1 MVNFICEIH
10 RECLS
15 GTEMHKNQ
23 LKSARVV
30 VLLVL
35 VFLTLPTEA
44 KRLAGTGGNSSADL
58 NSIETAADT
67 RRLEERLAPFFE
79 SVIER
84 PVATAD
90 ADGLQ
95 MPTQAELFL
104 MVRHWDRLSSE
115 FKKNYAL
122 AFSEM
127 TRAKSHAYTSPSGR
141 FSIEYETSGPDSV
154 DGTDSYGY
162 GVTDDW
168 RIRTDAPNG
177 IPDYVDEVAWAFDSS
192 WSMEVDRFGLV
203 KPAPVGG
210 NDSLP
215 YVVQITTQ
223 PHGYYGRTLPD
234 PKPIPERNSGF
245 GSVIQIRQNWIGDEW
260 NVDEIIDYENHPEK
274 AVGITA
280 AHEFLHAIQYAMSHT
295 VSGTVHL
302 DHYPISWL
310 EASAVLMEELAFD
323 YVNDYIQYIPEFFSR
338 PTASLFDDG
347 QDYYKNVLF
356 LMYAYFRAHPEDPIA
371 FVKDMLF
378 RNHESPTKFHKNLT
392 TATSG
397 LGLDWTELHGAFWA
411 STYFTGDRADTS
423 IFLKDAALMPEWTYW
438 RDYSGDTLS
447 TTKHVSPYG
456 MQIFNFDPK
465 PDSSDSAVLE
475 IFVSESSVPANEWS
489 IHVLPEIRGSPR
501 ADTMLHVA
509 LSEEGYAA
517 FTVPWSAC
525 TTLYMVAANSNPDS
539 SGKITATIVPGNWLR
554 TAPGD
559 SVVSVSRDGLQ
570 KARFTASAVRH
581 LYGDAILSPIE
592 LNSTHKIAYDRDNLA
607 PASVNYVVNF
617 NNSWE
622 TGIPMTLTVGA
633 GPGLFEREDIAR
645 ELASPQAAVHRY
657 DPWSFSWIPLATST
671 TPDGDG
677 IAWSCNIGQPGL
689 FAVLQPKSDAVTVTD
704 TMGDL
709 RVSAEILVPVLNKGI
724 PELRADVLDSAQ
736 EKTIAKMGYEQ
747 IGASAFLTIPTEW
760 DFAANPEIVLQ
771 LCGGSY
777 STVSQLP
784 DIASPLTSIYHYE
797 SHRLNGRWKALSTR
811 PNLGDTCGTWRAVS
825 GEDGTFAVLFP
836 LFDTVSVSV
845 RRGGSE
851 AELWSILSR
860 HLSTNKPTI
869 TKLQKTE
876 HLERLAMSQNLK
888 STGLPLYDIRV
899 PDTWAEA
906 GIKSAFGVSAN
917 DELVDTLRETNDF
930 LPAFTRLYRMESR
943 AGNDSVW
950 YDMGVGSRD
959 SIWSWTTV
967 VEESGTFGL
976 FQQIDEEVRFYP
988 NPVSIRRQQDL
999 VMDGQD
1005 ILDVTIYT
1013 IAGDQVARVQL
1024 PGDALAF
1031 TQTKDG
1037 VLWHLKNNSG
1047 ESVAPGT
1054 YIAVVGYKSLLT
1066 RGKELTRKKILVHP

>member
-1 MVNFICEIH
+1 MRN
-10 RECLS
+10 
-15 GTEMHKNQ
+15 NQ
-23 LKSARVV
+23 FKPVRVV

-35 VFLTLPTEA
+35 AFLTLPAGA

-58 NSIETAADT
+58 NSIETARDT
-67 RRLEERLAPFFE
+67 RRLEEGLAPFFE

-84 PVATAD
+84 PVATAE

-95 MPTQAELFL
+95 APTQAELFL
-104 MVRHWDRLSSE
+104 MIRHWDRLSSE

-127 TRAKSHAYTSPSGR
+127 TRAKSHGFTSPGGR
-141 FSIEYETSGPDSV
+141 FSIEYEISGSDSV
-154 DGTDSYGY
+154 DQTDTYGY
-162 GVTDDW
+162 GANDNW
-168 RIRTDAPNG
+168 RIRINAPNG

-192 WSMEVDRFGLV
+192 WSMEIDRFGLV

-210 NDSLP
+210 KESLP

-223 PHGYYGRTLPD
+223 PRGYYGITLPD
-234 PKPIPERNSGF
+234 PEPIPERNAGF

-274 AVGITA
+274 AVRITA
-280 AHEFLHAIQYAMSHT
+280 AHEFLHAIQYAMSHM
-295 VSGTVHL
+295 VSGTIHL

-356 LMYAYFRAHPEDPIA
+356 LMYAYFRAHPGDPIA

-378 RNHESPTKFHKNLT
+378 RNYESPTKFHKNLT

-397 LGLDWTELHGAFWA
+397 LGREWTELHGVFWA

-423 IFLKDAALMPEWTYW
+423 IFLKDAALMPEWTHW
-438 RDYSGDTLS
+438 RDYPGDTLS
-447 TTKHVSPYG
+447 TAKHVSPYG
-456 MQIFNFDPK
+456 MQIFNFDP
-465 PDSSDSAVLE
+465 DTQSSDSAILE
-475 IFVSESSVPANEWS
+475 LFISGSTVPAEEWS
-489 IHVLPEIRGSPR
+489 IHVVPEFHGSPR

-517 FTVPWSAC
+517 YTIPWSVC
-525 TTLYMVAANSNPDS
+525 KTLYMVAANSNPDS
-539 SGKITATIVPGNWLR
+539 SGKITATIVPRNWLR

-559 SVVSVSRDGLQ
+559 SVVSLSRDGLQ
-570 KARFTASAVRH
+570 KARFTASAVRQ

-592 LNSTHKIAYDRDNLA
+592 LNSTHRIAYDRDNLA

-617 NNSWE
+617 NKSWE
-622 TGIPMTLTVGA
+622 TGVPMTLTVGA
-633 GPGLFEREDIAR
+633 GPGLFEREDITR
-645 ELASPQAAVHRY
+645 ELASPQAAIHRY
-657 DPWSFSWIPLATST
+657 DPWSFSWIPLETST
-671 TPDGDG
+671 MPDGDG
-677 IAWSCNIGQPGL
+677 IAWRCTIEQPGL
-689 FAVLQPKSDAVTVTD
+689 FAVLQPKSDAVTLAD
-704 TMGDL
+704 TVGDL
-709 RVSAEILVPVLNKGI
+709 RVSAEILIPVLNKGI
-724 PELRADVLDSAQ
+724 PELRADVLDSTQ
-736 EKTIAKMGYEQ
+736 EKAIAKMGYEQ
-747 IGASAFLTIPTEW
+747 IGASAFLTIPNEW
-760 DFAANPEIVLQ
+760 NYAASPEIVLQ
-771 LCGGSY
+771 LCGESY

-784 DIASPLTSIYHYE
+784 DIESPLTSVYHYQ
-797 SHRLNGRWKALSTR
+797 SYQPSGRWTALSTR

-845 RRGGSE
+845 KRGGSE
-851 AELWSILSR
+851 AELKSILSR

-869 TKLQKTE
+869 TKLQETR
-876 HLERLAMSQNLK
+876 HLERLARSQNLRP
-888 STGLPLYDIRV
+888 TGLPLYDIRV

-906 GIKSAFGVSAN
+906 GTTSAFEISAS
-917 DELVDTLRETNDF
+917 DELVDTLRETSDF
-930 LPAFTRLYRMESR
+930 LPSLTRLYRMEIHG
-943 AGNDSVW
+943 GNDSLW
-950 YDMGVGSRD
+950 YDMGVGRRD

-967 VEESGTFGL
+967 VEKSGTFGL
-976 FQQIDEEVRFYP
+976 FQQIDDEIRLYP

-999 VMDGQD
+999 VMDGND

-1013 IAGDQVARVQL
+1013 IAGDQVARVHL
-1024 PGDALAF
+1024 PGDTKAF
-1031 TQTKDG
+1031 AQTEDG
-1037 VLWHLKNNSG
+1037 VLWHLRNNSG
-1047 ESVAPGT
+1047 NSVAPGT